1 MIKVLFF
8 MYSIGNAG
16 GIQEMTIK
24 WMKKIDREKVHID
37 ILSYNNV
44 RPDNFIERV
53 KELGGNVYVIES
65 YQDKGMF
72 FKSLQQTY
80 SFFKEHHYDILHA
93 HSSSKAVFVLHAA
106 KRAGVKVRILHSH
119 ATQFV
124 MTGKFPL
131 LVARIFK
138 KPAKWLTTNYM
149 ACSPEAGDFLFGEE
163 ERRRNNLFVAHNG
176 IDTTEFS
183 PSDEI
188 RRTKRTELFGDGDYF
203 VVGHVGRFMPQKNHT
218 FLMDIFK
225 AVSELNPS
233 VRFVC
238 VGGGELEE
246 QIHQKAEDLGLSDK
260 IVFTGVRN
268 DVKDLMQAFDLMV
281 MPSLFEGLPVAGV
294 EAQAVGTPVLFADTI
309 TKDAPILP
317 MSDFMSLDDS
327 PMEWAKKIV
336 SYMKLSRIDN
346 PHKYIREKGYDIV
359 METKRLED
367 FYFSLVNST
376 KR

>member
-8 MYSIGNAG
+8 MDGIGNAG
-16 GIQEMTIK
+16 GIQEMALK
-24 WMKKIDREKVHID
+24 WMKNMNRENVHID
-37 ILSYNNV
+37 ILSYNHV
-44 RPDNFIERV
+44 KPDNFAERTN
-53 KELGGNVYVIES
+53 ELGGNVYLIES

-119 ATQFV
+119 ATKFV
-124 MTGKFPL
+124 VTGKLAL
-131 LVARIFK
+131 LVARILK
-138 KPAKWLTTNYM
+138 KPAKWLATNYM

-188 RRTKRTELFGDGDYF
+188 RRAKRKELFGCEDCF
-203 VVGHVGRFMPQKNHT
+203 AVGNVGRFRPQKNHT

-246 QIHQKAEDLGLSDK
+246 QIHQKAENLGLSDK

-268 DVKDLMQAFDLMV
+268 DVKDFMQAFDLMV

-294 EAQAVGTPVLFADTI
+294 EAQAVGTPVLFADII

-327 PMEWAKKIV
+327 PTEWAKKIV
-336 SYMKLSRIDN
+336 SYIKLPRIDD
-346 PHKYIREKGYDIV
+346 PHKYIREKGYDITT
-359 METKRLED
+359 ETQRLAD
-367 FYFSLVNST
+367 YYLSLLEVQQ
-376 KR
+376 